1 MDKEAVFSADF
12 KRYLTNGFN
21 KWLRLNIA
29 DRSADF
35 SNNHIGICF
44 LTYAVDKF
52 FDFICNMRND
62 LHRGA
67 KIFTT
72 AFLIKHIP
80 VDLTGGEVGIFVEV
94 FINKAFVMSKV
105 KVGFGTILGN
115 IYFAVLVGT
124 HGTGVNVN
132 IRIQLLCGNLE
143 STCF

>member
-1 MDKEAVFSADF
+1 
-12 KRYLTNGFN
+12 
-21 KWLRLNIA
+21 
-29 DRSADF
+29 
-35 SNNHIGICF
+35 
-44 LTYAVDKF
+44 
-52 FDFICNMRND
+52 MRND

-105 KVGFGTILGN
+105 KVGFGTVLGN
-115 IYFAVLVGT
+115 IHFTVLIGA
-124 HGTGVNVN
+124 HGTGINVN